1 MTVNS
6 RPVTN
11 KATRSVSPYNVRK
24 QGLRQLEI
32 HVQMLFIISGNLYYR
47 KLKAKINIVS
57 ISLYS

>member
-1 MTVNS
+1 MTFHF

-11 KATRSVSPYNVRK
+11 KANRSASPDNVRK

-47 KLKAKINIVS
+47 KYYECS
-57 ISLYS
+57 EW